1 MELENTQG
9 EVEVTTSRRR
19 LIKRMSAGAAGLG
32 AMAFVA
38 SLSANPAAASN
49 SGEIAVTGIG
59 GTDGYGGE
67 FSAGLSP
74 LHLVPSASAG
84 KPTAMGTGRA
94 AGEFYVDSA
103 GDLYYLGAV
112 TTATSTGIPTW
123 RRVSG
128 AGTAGSYTLLPL
140 PTRVIDTRP
149 GKTNLSTVTFSSV
162 GGTPTSAFAAGETR
176 TYTVAGVTGTNVPA
190 GATGIAASI
199 TATNPSMPSGST
211 GYFTIF
217 SGPAAPVP
225 AISNVTYNAAG
236 IANAG
241 FFQVALT
248 TSGTAGQLNIFTFRG
263 TDVIVD
269 VVGYFL

>member
-38 SLSANPAAASN
+38 SLSANPAAASTPGDVGV
-49 SGEIAVTGIG
+49 SGSG
-59 GTDGYGGE
+59 GPDGYGAE
-67 FSAGLSP
+67 FDGGLAQ
-74 LHLVPSASAG
+74 LHLVPSSSAG
-84 KPTAMGTGRA
+84 KPTSQGTGRA

-103 GDLYYLGAV
+103 GDLYYSGAV
-112 TTATSTGIPTW
+112 TNATSTGVSTW

-128 AGTAGSYTLLPL
+128 AGVAGSYTLLAT
-140 PTRVIDTRP
+140 PTRVINTRN
-149 GKTNLSTVTFSSV
+149 GTGTVTFSSV

-176 TYTVAGVTGTNVPA
+176 TYTVAGVTGSGVPA
-190 GATGIAASI
+190 GATGIVASI
-199 TATNPSMPSGST
+199 TAVNPAMSSGQT
-211 GYFTIF
+211 GFFTIF
-217 SGPAAPVP
+217 AGATTPLP
-225 AISNVTYNAAG
+225 AISTITYNVAN

-241 FFQVALT
+241 SFQSALT
-248 TSGTAGQLNIFTFRG
+248 TSATAGQFNIYTLRA

-269 VVGYFL
+269 VVGYYL